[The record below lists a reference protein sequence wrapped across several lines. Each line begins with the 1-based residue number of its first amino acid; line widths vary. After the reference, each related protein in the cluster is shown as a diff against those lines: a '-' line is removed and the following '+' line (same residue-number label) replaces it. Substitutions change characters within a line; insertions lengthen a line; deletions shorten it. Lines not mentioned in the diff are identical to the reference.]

1 MTFKKTKKSQE
12 KKKEYGRDLQLG
24 VSVPAAHLLSAADA
38 VLQGTKDFLRIIE
51 SFVCT
56 NLPRPSLLSQKGSDF
71 KSIRKFR
78 RQESAQ
84 KCVWQAV
91 YLPLAV
97 VC

>member
-1 MTFKKTKKSQE
+1 MTFKKTKKTR
-12 KKKEYGRDLQLG
+12 KKKECSRELQLG

-51 SFVCT
+51 SFVCV
-56 NLPRPSLLSQKGSDF
+56 NLPRPSSLFQKGSDF
-71 KSIRKFR
+71 KSTRKFR
-78 RQESAQ
+78 RQERERR
-84 KCVWQAV
+84 CVLQAV